1 MILMTTAM
9 RLAACA
15 IGVAGLLASA
25 PAMAAN
31 HPDFSGVWTFHR
43 ASGNLF
49 GPRWAGDKALKPE
62 ARAKVDAYHKLVDGK
77 GESPGGWCVGTG
89 MPGSMLGSGGYP
101 MEIIQRPEQVTI
113 IYEAHT
119 ELRRIYLSGA
129 NASVPDSDLF
139 PTRNGYS
146 TGHWEG
152 DTLVVE
158 TKALE
163 EQVDQAAA
171 HSENARIVERYHLD
185 QDENGKKLL
194 VAELTMT
201 DPDFYGAPVTMTKTW
216 DAAEDGRM
224 LYYNCNEP
232 AWEEHLDNLRNGR
245 TDDASSYK

>member
-1 MILMTTAM
+1 MKTAVTFAA
-9 RLAACA
+9 LAMGMAVLSA
-15 IGVAGLLASA
+15 QASA
-25 PAMAAN
+25 QER
-31 HPDFSGVWTFHR
+31 PDFSGVWTFHR
-43 ASGNLF
+43 AGGNLF
-49 GPRWAGDKALKPE
+49 GPRWAGDKAMKPE
-62 ARAKVDAYHKLVDGK
+62 AKAKVDAYHKLVDPR

-101 MEIIQRPEQVTI
+101 MEIIQRPEQITI

-119 ELRRIYLSGA
+119 EIRRIYLSGP
-129 NASVPDSDLF
+129 NASLPDSDLF

-171 HSENARIVERYHLD
+171 HSANARIVERYRLD
-185 QDENGKKLL
+185 RDENGKKLL
-194 VAELTMT
+194 VAEMTMT
-201 DPDFYGAPVTMTKTW
+201 DPDFYTEPVTMTKTW
-216 DAAEDGRM
+216 DAAQDGRM

-232 AWEEHLDNLRNGR
+232 AWEEHLENLRTGKADEAPN
-245 TDDASSYK
+245 YK